1 MLSWTPSGNNSSI
14 FDMFFFTVS
23 LYWCNSD
30 VKVSNNKRVTK
41 INWVLFA
48 WSCDLYMKQTDPY
61 EIKTFLSYPYDFKHI
76 YQKVLI
82 IYN

>member
-14 FDMFFFTVS
+14 FDMFFSQSAFI
-23 LYWCNSD
+23 D
-30 VKVSNNKRVTK
+30 VIQMWKSNNKRVTK

-82 IYN
+82 ISN